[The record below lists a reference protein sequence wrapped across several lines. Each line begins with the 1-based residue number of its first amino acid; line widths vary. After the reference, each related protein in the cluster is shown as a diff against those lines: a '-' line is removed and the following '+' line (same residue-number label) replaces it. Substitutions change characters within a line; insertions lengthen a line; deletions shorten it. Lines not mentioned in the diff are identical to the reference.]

1 MFQSHQGTL
10 SLVRSRY
17 ALLGC
22 ALFLASACGQTGSAG
37 QAGAEPDNRIES
49 RLAYSAPFDRVCTI
63 EDGESDAGRTLVVRK
78 PDGGFRRLLVA
89 RDGRG
94 VVAADGAE
102 RAQVTIIADDRIE
115 VAIGGDTFRL
125 PATVRGR

>member
-1 MFQSHQGTL
+1 MGKARL
-10 SLVRSRY
+10 
-17 ALLGC
+17 AWLLPPM
-22 ALFLASACGQTGSAG
+22 LAGCGQAAPTG
-37 QAGAEPDNRIES
+37 QAAAGAPDDRIDC
-49 RLAYSAPFDRVCTI
+49 RLAYSTQFDRFCTI
-63 EDGESDAGRTLVVRK
+63 EYGESDAGRTLVVRK

-102 RAQVTIIADDRIE
+102 PAQVTIIADDRIE

>member
-1 MFQSHQGTL
+1 MRTMSLAVLPLLL
-10 SLVRSRY
+10 S
-17 ALLGC
+17 G
-22 ALFLASACGQTGSAG
+22 CGQADSAR
-37 QAGAEPDNRIES
+37 QAAADPEDNRIEC
-49 RLAYSAPFDRVCTI
+49 RLANSAQFDRFCTI
-63 EDGESDAGRTLVVRK
+63 EYRDGDSGRMLVVRK
-78 PDGGFRRLLVA
+78 PDGGFRRLRVA

-115 VAIGGDTFRL
+115 VAIGGDVFRL